1 MQNLLN
7 YILSISN
14 DQLHVVYLIVIV
26 ISFLLNL
33 VTRYIILKLISHFF
47 KKTSTDLDDILI
59 DKGVL
64 EFVEAASRFDKTNCS
79 FLLAGDIDIDNPNSL
94 RESKLNEIK
103 KFQYIEY
110 LGKISHSDMAELFNK
125 ASVFVLPSYRE
136 GLPQA
141 ALEAGACSM
150 PLILTDVNGCRD
162 CLIDNETG
170 FLIREKNV
178 DSLVNKINLFVCN
191 PDLVVQMGNRSK
203 EYIRDNF
210 SEEKVHNQ
218 FHEIY

>member
-1 MQNLLN
+1 M
-7 YILSISN
+7 
-14 DQLHVVYLIVIV
+14 
-26 ISFLLNL
+26 
-33 VTRYIILKLISHFF
+33 
-47 KKTSTDLDDILI
+47 
-59 DKGVL
+59 
-64 EFVEAASRFDKTNCS
+64 
-79 FLLAGDIDIDNPNSL
+79 
-94 RESKLNEIK
+94 
-103 KFQYIEY
+103 
-110 LGKISHSDMAELFNK
+110 
-125 ASVFVLPSYRE
+125 PSYRE

-141 ALEAGACSM
+141 AREAGACSM